1 MRIAMLG
8 PFGLHPKQT
17 MRSRAL
23 GLARPLVV
31 RGHTVRLLM
40 PPWETPDEAGRTWA
54 EDGVELRYVPLRG
67 GVPGI
72 TRALLRETLAWRP
85 DVVHAF
91 KPKAYS
97 GLAAEWLWRFYRDR
111 LRLVVDTDD
120 WEGAGGWNDLAPY
133 GPLPK
138 RFFAR
143 QERYGLTHAHA
154 VTVASRTLESLVWS
168 LGVARDRVV
177 YVPNGPGIPLRVIS
191 PDERDAARA
200 RLGLG
205 ERPAVLVYSRLFEFD
220 TARLVAVLAG
230 VRDAV
235 PDVAVL
241 LVGAGL
247 FDADSARFREQLAA
261 AGLLDAVVD
270 AGWVALDELPATL
283 AAADV
288 GLYLMDDTLLNRAKC
303 PVKLADMLAAGVP
316 VVAEGVGQ
324 VTEYVREGRTGVVCE
339 SGDVVG
345 LVKGVVALLAAGEQR
360 GGGAGG
366 EEARGSGGAGE
377 RGRREATQAD
387 VQERFGWERLA
398 AVLEPVYDI
407 TNQVTGSS
415 ESGGRPPH

>member
-1 MRIAMLG
+1 MRIAMIG

-23 GLARPLVV
+23 GLARPLAA
-31 RGHTVRLLM
+31 RGHTVRLFM
-40 PPWETPDEAGRTWA
+40 PPWDTPDEAGRDWT
-54 EDGVELRYVPLRG
+54 EDGVTLRYVPLRG

-72 TRALLRETLAWRP
+72 TRRLVAETLAWRP

-97 GLAAEWLWRFYRDR
+97 GLAAEWLWRFHRRR
-111 LRLVVDTDD
+111 LRLIMDSDD
-120 WEGAGGWNDLAPY
+120 WEGAGGWNDVAPY
-133 GPLPK
+133 SPLQK

-168 LGVARDRVV
+168 LGMPRDRVI
-177 YVPNGPGIPLRVIS
+177 YVPNGPGIPLDAIS
-191 PDERDAARA
+191 PSDREDARA

-205 ERPAVLVYSRLFEFD
+205 ARPAVLVYSRLFEFD

-230 VRDAV
+230 VRAAV
-235 PDVAVL
+235 PEVAVL

-247 FDADSARFREQLAA
+247 YAGDSARFRAQLDA

-270 AGWVALDELPATL
+270 TGWVELHALPATL

-288 GLYLMDDTLLNRAKC
+288 GLYLMDDSLLNRTKC

-316 VVAEGVGQ
+316 VAAEAVGQ
-324 VTEYVREGRTGVVCE
+324 VAEYVRDGHTGVVVK
-339 SGDVVG
+339 SGDVAG
-345 LVKGVVALLAAGEQR
+345 LVRGTVDLLAE
-360 GGGAGG
+360 AGG
-366 EEARGSGGAGE
+366 QGDRGAGE
-377 RGRREATQAD
+377 RREAARAD
-387 VQERFGWERLA
+387 VAARFGWERLA
-398 AVLEPVYDI
+398 ALVEAIYAD
-407 TNQVTGSS
+407 N
-415 ESGGRPPH
+415 

>member
-23 GLARPLVV
+23 GLARPLVA
-31 RGHTVRLLM
+31 RGHTVRLIM

-54 EDGVELRYVPLRG
+54 EDGVELRYVRLRG

-72 TRALLRETLAWRP
+72 SRALVRETLAWRP
-85 DVVHAF
+85 DIVHAF

-97 GLAAEWLWRFYRDR
+97 GLAAEWLWRFHRQRVR
-111 LRLVVDTDD
+111 LIIDTDD
-120 WEGAGGWNDLAPY
+120 WEGPGGWNDLAPY
-133 GPLPK
+133 GPLQK

-168 LGVARDRVV
+168 LGVARERVV
-177 YVPNGPGIPLRVIS
+177 YVPNGPGIPLRNI
-191 PDERDAARA
+191 PAEERAVARA

-205 ERPAVLVYSRLFEFD
+205 GRPTVLVYSRLFEFD
-220 TARLVAVLAG
+220 TARLAAVLTG

-247 FDADSARFREQLAA
+247 YDADSARFRQQLAA
-261 AGLLDAVVD
+261 AGLLSAVVD
-270 AGWVALDELPATL
+270 VGWVQLAELPARL
-283 AAADV
+283 AAADM

-316 VVAEGVGQ
+316 VAAEGVGQ
-324 VTEYVREGRTGVVCE
+324 VTEYVRDRQTGVVCA
-339 SGDVVG
+339 SGDVAGLVAATVG
-345 LVKGVVALLAAGEQR
+345 LLREAGEQGSR
-360 GGGAGG
+360 GA
-366 EEARGSGGAGE
+366 EEW
-377 RGRREATQAD
+377 GRREAARAD
-387 VQERFGWERLA
+387 MAARFGWGQLA
-398 AVLEPVYDI
+398 GAVEDTYTTL
-407 TNQVTGSS
+407 
-415 ESGGRPPH
+415 

>member
-23 GLARPLVV
+23 GLARPLIA
-31 RGHTVRLLM
+31 RGHAVRLIM
-40 PPWETPDEAGRTWA
+40 PPWETPDEADRTWA

-67 GVPGI
+67 GAPGI
-72 TRALLRETLAWRP
+72 SRALVGETLAWQP

-97 GLAAEWLWRFYRDR
+97 GLAAEWLWRFHRDR

-133 GPLPK
+133 SRLQK
-138 RFFAR
+138 RVFAR

-168 LGVARDRVV
+168 LGVPRERVA
-177 YVPNGPGIPLRVIS
+177 YVPNGPGIPLREIA
-191 PDERDAARA
+191 PDERAAARA

-205 ERPAVLVYSRLFEFD
+205 GRPTLLVYSRLFEFD
-220 TARLVAVLAG
+220 TARLAAVLAG
-230 VRDAV
+230 VRAAV

-247 FDADSARFREQLAA
+247 YDADSARFRDQLTA
-261 AGLLDAVVD
+261 AGLLGAIVD
-270 AGWVALDELPATL
+270 VGWVALADLPATL

-324 VTEYVREGRTGVVCE
+324 VTEYVRDGRTGAVCA
-339 SGDVVG
+339 SGDVAG
-345 LVKGVVALLAAGEQR
+345 LVGASVTLLRAGEQ
-360 GGGAGG
+360 
-366 EEARGSGGAGE
+366 EQ
-377 RGRREATQAD
+377 REAARAD
-387 VQERFGWERLA
+387 MRERFGWERLA
-398 AVLEPVYDI
+398 RRLDVAYGLRD
-407 TNQVTGSS
+407 
-415 ESGGRPPH
+415 

>member
-23 GLARPLVV
+23 GLARPLVA
-31 RGHTVRLLM
+31 RGHAVRLIM
-40 PPWETPDEAGRTWA
+40 PPWETPDEADRTWA

-67 GVPGI
+67 GAPGI
-72 TRALLRETLAWRP
+72 SRALVGETLAWRP
-85 DVVHAF
+85 DVVHTF
-91 KPKAYS
+91 KPKAYG
-97 GLAAEWLWRFYRDR
+97 GLAAEWLWRFHRER
-111 LRLVVDTDD
+111 LRLVMDTDD

-133 GPLPK
+133 GPLSK

-168 LGVARDRVV
+168 LGVARERVT
-177 YVPNGPGIPLRVIS
+177 YVPNGPGIPLRDITA
-191 PDERDAARA
+191 DERAAARA

-205 ERPAVLVYSRLFEFD
+205 RRPTLLVYSRLFEFD
-220 TARLVAVLAG
+220 TARLAAVLAG
-230 VRDAV
+230 VRAAV

-247 FDADSARFREQLAA
+247 YDADSARFRDQLAA
-261 AGLLDAVVD
+261 AGLLAAVVD
-270 AGWVALDELPATL
+270 VGWVALAELPATL

-316 VVAEGVGQ
+316 VVAEEVGQ
-324 VTEYVREGRTGVVCE
+324 VTEYVRDGRTGVVCA
-339 SGDVVG
+339 SGDVGG
-345 LVKGVVALLAAGEQR
+345 LVGASVALLRAGEQER
-360 GGGAGG
+360 RAA
-366 EEARGSGGAGE
+366 AR
-377 RGRREATQAD
+377 AD
-387 VQERFGWERLA
+387 VGARFGWEGLA
-398 AVLEPVYDI
+398 GRVEEVYASLL
-407 TNQVTGSS
+407 SS
-415 ESGGRPPH
+415 D

>member
-1 MRIAMLG
+1 
-8 PFGLHPKQT
+8 
-17 MRSRAL
+17 
-23 GLARPLVV
+23 
-31 RGHTVRLLM
+31 M
-40 PPWETPDEAGRTWA
+40 PPWETPDEAGWTWA

-72 TRALLRETLAWRP
+72 ARALVRETLAWRP

-97 GLAAEWLWRFYRDR
+97 GLAAEWLWRFHRHR

-133 GPLPK
+133 GPLQK

-168 LGVARDRVV
+168 LGVARERVT
-177 YVPNGPGIPLRVIS
+177 YLPNGPGISLREVT
-191 PDERDAARA
+191 PDERAAARA

-205 ERPAVLVYSRLFEFD
+205 GRPTVLVYSRLFEFD
-220 TARLVAVLAG
+220 TARLAAVLGG
-230 VRDAV
+230 VRAAV
-235 PDVAVL
+235 SDVAVL

-247 FDADSARFREQLAA
+247 YDADSARFREQLAA
-261 AGLLDAVVD
+261 AGLLAAVVD
-270 AGWVALDELPATL
+270 VGWVALAELPATL

-324 VTEYVREGRTGVVCE
+324 VTEYVRDGRTGAVCA

-345 LVKGVVALLAAGEQR
+345 LVGASVTLLRAGEQ
-360 GGGAGG
+360 
-366 EEARGSGGAGE
+366 EQ
-377 RGRREATQAD
+377 REAARAD
-387 VQERFGWERLA
+387 MRERFGWERLA
-398 AVLEPVYDI
+398 RRLDVAYGLRD
-407 TNQVTGSS
+407 
-415 ESGGRPPH
+415 

>member
-23 GLARPLVV
+23 GLARPLVA
-31 RGHTVRLLM
+31 RGHAVRLLM

-72 TRALLRETLAWRP
+72 SRALVRETLAWRP

-97 GLAAEWLWRFYRDR
+97 GLAAEWLWRFHRGR
-111 LRLVVDTDD
+111 VRLVIDSDD
-120 WEGAGGWNDLAPY
+120 WEGAGGWNELAPY
-133 GPLPK
+133 GPLQK

-143 QERYGLTHAHA
+143 QERYGLRHTHA

-168 LGVARDRVV
+168 LGVPRERVV
-177 YVPNGPGIPLRVIS
+177 YVPNGPGIPLRQVTA
-191 PDERDAARA
+191 DERAAARA

-205 ERPAVLVYSRLFEFD
+205 ERPTLLVYSRLFEFD

-261 AGLLDAVVD
+261 AGLPAAVVD
-270 AGWVALDELPATL
+270 AGWVALDALPATL

-316 VVAEGVGQ
+316 VVAEAVGQ
-324 VTEYVREGRTGVVCE
+324 VPEYVRDGRTGVLCVT
-339 SGDVVG
+339 GDVAG
-345 LVKGVVALLAAGEQR
+345 MVAAVAALISKAEGQ
-360 GGGAGG
+360 GG
-366 EEARGSGGAGE
+366 RGAGE
-377 RGRREATQAD
+377 MKREAARAD
-387 VQERFGWERLA
+387 VVARFGWEGLA
-398 AVLEPVYDI
+398 AIVEKAY
-407 TNQVTGSS
+407 
-415 ESGGRPPH
+415 SG

>member
-23 GLARPLVV
+23 GLARPLVA
-31 RGHTVRLLM
+31 RGHAVRLIM

-67 GVPGI
+67 GAPGI
-72 TRALLRETLAWRP
+72 TRALVRETLAWRP
-85 DVVHAF
+85 DVVHTF

-97 GLAAEWLWRFYRDR
+97 GLAAEWLWRFHRDR
-111 LRLVVDTDD
+111 LRLVMDTDD

-133 GPLPK
+133 GPLQK
-138 RFFAR
+138 RIFAR

-168 LGVARDRVV
+168 LGMTREQVA
-177 YVPNGPGIPLRVIS
+177 YVPNGPGIPLRAIA
-191 PDERDAARA
+191 PAERAAARA
-200 RLGLG
+200 RLGLRG
-205 ERPAVLVYSRLFEFD
+205 RPTLLVYSRLFEFD
-220 TARLVAVLAG
+220 TARLATVLAG
-230 VRDAV
+230 VRAAV

-247 FDADSARFREQLAA
+247 YDADSARFREQLAA
-261 AGLLDAVVD
+261 AGLLEAVVD
-270 AGWVALDELPATL
+270 VGWVALAELPATL

-324 VTEYVREGRTGVVCE
+324 VTEYVRDGRTGVVCA
-339 SGDVVG
+339 SGDVAG
-345 LVKGVVALLAAGEQR
+345 LVGASVALLRAGEQG
-360 GGGAGG
+360 GGGAGQQ
-366 EEARGSGGAGE
+366 E
-377 RGRREATQAD
+377 RREAARAD
-387 VQERFGWERLA
+387 VGERFGWDRLA
-398 AVLEPVYDI
+398 GRVEEVYA
-407 TNQVTGSS
+407 TVGYCPQ
-415 ESGGRPPH
+415 